1 MTYFSI
7 AFVYRSAIIGFFN
20 NFFLHISSVVMRMR
34 GYPGLLVEGFSMVDA
49 APSVLLHFI
58 DEVSVSRADLSSS
71 DILIGSIDVPNDS
84 VE

>member
-1 MTYFSI
+1 
-7 AFVYRSAIIGFFN
+7 
-20 NFFLHISSVVMRMR
+20 MRMR

-84 VE
+84 VD